1 MGYNYFMYLQCD
13 ALHSFLISSKNI
25 PSINFLFHIFQT
37 IIIAVGY
44 DSMALGFENIKI
56 IHHLASEES
65 CPIFQCRFI
74 NNHLSTLC
82 LDALHDTLN
91 GTLTE
96 VIRVGLHGE
105 AIHAYY
111 TGMLTASI
119 VAAVFIISLL
129 NQDLSS
135 QRMCPIH

>member
-1 MGYNYFMYLQCD
+1 VNL
-13 ALHSFLISSKNI
+13 FLSLVSPQNI
-25 PSINFLFHIFQT
+25 PSINFLFHILQAFV
-37 IIIAVGY
+37 IAIRY
-44 DSMALGFENIKI
+44 NSMALLFESIKA
-56 IHHLASEES
+56 IHYPAAKECGSVL
-65 CPIFQCRFI
+65 QRRFI
-74 NNHLSTLC
+74 NNHLGTLC

-111 TGMLTASI
+111 TSMLTVSI